1 MPRNVPRNAVDP
13 RISSTSRC
21 ICGPQ
26 SWHRGGPLPSP
37 PTASWLLATKAVFSV
52 ALACS
57 KRTKYQYTVCHGPA
71 AEEAGFQFMPPV
83 AEHARI
89 IHAGIIENLQDADLV
104 LCDATLSNPNVFFE
118 YGIRVALNTPL
129 ALVADKS
136 IGRLPFDTNAVN
148 CHRYDS
154 DLTVDRVEETVRELT
169 KFISAAKD
177 QTDNAL
183 WHHFGLR
190 TVASMATDGSPEDAM
205 LQLILSQLEGGG
217 NPLFTPVR
225 ALSVDD
231 IDSLRDGANGIK
243 SRVVDLE
250 VRNFRAI
257 EDGMFAFRLDLP
269 PRKGLV
275 RALVEIVSR
284 VRHPSLISY
293 FDVREDRGYIFR
305 TDDGAYN

>member
-136 IGRLPFDTNAVN
+136 TGRLPFDTNAVN

-154 DLTVDRVEETVRELT
+154 DLTVDRVEETVREL
-169 KFISAAKD
+169 S
-177 QTDNAL
+177 
-183 WHHFGLR
+183 
-190 TVASMATDGSPEDAM
+190 SP
-205 LQLILSQLEGGG
+205 SSY
-217 NPLFTPVR
+217 R
-225 ALSVDD
+225 
-231 IDSLRDGANGIK
+231 
-243 SRVVDLE
+243 
-250 VRNFRAI
+250 
-257 EDGMFAFRLDLP
+257 P
-269 PRKGLV
+269 PRIRPITRCGTTSV
-275 RALVEIVSR
+275 
-284 VRHPSLISY
+284 
-293 FDVREDRGYIFR
+293 
-305 TDDGAYN
+305 